1 MKIQNSVV
9 AMLILIAIFT
19 LTVAERKESAEAAT
33 KHIIII
39 FYFEV
44 IKDINGKTCKTTYLG
59 ARSSTYD
66 HEHSG
71 GTVFHFGSSTRTL
84 TYPQCP

>member
-1 MKIQNSVV
+1 MKIRNSVV

-19 LTVAERKESAEAAT
+19 LTVAKMKENAEAAT

-39 FYFEV
+39 FYFRV
-44 IKDINGKTCKTTYLG
+44 IKDINGKICSTTYLG
-59 ARSSTYD
+59 SRASTYD

-71 GTVFHFGSSTRTL
+71 GTVYHLGVSTNTL
-84 TYPQCP
+84 TFPQCP